1 MLMRFSF
8 FSLFYESPL
17 IKLKNH
23 ADKVKECA
31 WMFRRA
37 AECYVEQDCE
47 EFDKLTE
54 EVAKLESQAD
64 ELKRNLRNHLPR
76 GIFMPMDKFVLL
88 DCLREQDHVLD
99 DVEEALYWLSFKPM
113 GGIPEELVGDFL
125 DLIDAVI
132 PAIEKMPDMSEQA
145 IAYFKSSTESQRNK
159 LKSIVRE
166 IHQAEKEADHLEHEL
181 KKKAFAL
188 LKDPVEIYHIVR
200 LVEIVG
206 DICDHA
212 QNASDRMRTMIA
224 R

>member
-1 MLMRFSF
+1 MRFSF
-8 FSLFYESPL
+8 FSLFFESPFV
-17 IKLKNH
+17 KLKNH
-23 ADKVKECA
+23 ANKVKECA
-31 WMFRRA
+31 WMFKRA
-37 AECYVEQDCE
+37 AQCYVEQDCE

-54 EVAKLESQAD
+54 EVAMLESQAD

-76 GIFMPMDKFVLL
+76 GIFMPVDKFVLL

-113 GGIPEELVGDFL
+113 AVIPEELVGDFL
-125 DLIDAVI
+125 HLIDAVI
-132 PAIEKMPDMSEQA
+132 PAIEKLPDMSEQA
-145 IAYFKSSTESQRNK
+145 IVYFRSGTEEQRNK

-166 IHQAEKEADHLEHEL
+166 IYQAEKEADHLEHEL

-200 LVEIVG
+200 VVEIIG

>member
-1 MLMRFSF
+1 MRFSF
-8 FSLFYESPL
+8 FSLFFESPL

-31 WMFRRA
+31 WMFKRA
-37 AECYVEQDCE
+37 VNCYVEQDCE
-47 EFDKLTE
+47 EFDELTE

-64 ELKRNLRNHLPR
+64 EVKRNLRNHLPR

-113 GGIPEELVGDFL
+113 AGIPEELVGDFL
-125 DLIDAVI
+125 HLIDAVI
-132 PAIEKMPDMSEQA
+132 PAMEKLPEMSEQA
-145 IAYFKSSTESQRNK
+145 MAYFKNSTEENRNK
-159 LKSIVRE
+159 LKSIVRDVY
-166 IHQAEKEADHLEHEL
+166 QAEKEADHLEHEL
-181 KKKAFAL
+181 KKNAFTL
-188 LKDPVEIYHIVR
+188 LEDPVEIYHVVR
-200 LVEIVG
+200 LVEIIG

>member
-1 MLMRFSF
+1 MRFSF
-8 FSLFYESPL
+8 FSLFYESPFV
-17 IKLKNH
+17 KLKRH

-31 WMFRRA
+31 QMFKEA
-37 AECYVEQDCE
+37 VQCYVQQDY
-47 EFDKLTE
+47 DKFEDLTE

-76 GIFMPMDKFVLL
+76 GIFMPMDKFVFL

-113 GGIPEELVGDFL
+113 GKIPEDLVEDFL

-132 PAIEKMPDMSEQA
+132 PAIEKMPDMSERA
-145 IAYFKSSTESQRNK
+145 LIYFRNSTEENRNK

-166 IHQAEKEADHLEHEL
+166 VYQAEKEADHLEHEL
-181 KKKAFAL
+181 KKRAFAA

-212 QNASDRMRTMIA
+212 QNTSDRMRTMIA